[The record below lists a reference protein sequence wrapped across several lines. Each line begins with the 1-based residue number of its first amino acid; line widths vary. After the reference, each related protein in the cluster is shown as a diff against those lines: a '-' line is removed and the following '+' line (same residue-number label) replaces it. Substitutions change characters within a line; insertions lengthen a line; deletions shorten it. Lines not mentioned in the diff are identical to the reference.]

1 MTDKPTRTTD
11 GAQVFHMV
19 SSRKRNAE
27 ELRIQE
33 YEMKIAE
40 HFRAQNEILHANNK
54 EQGERIQ
61 RLTVGVERLVAEM
74 HGVRTGTQE
83 QAFARV
89 GGMNCDPD
97 LPTVSAEAALFYTY
111 TAKQIGSEL
120 GFHSSQIGMLLGPRG
135 LKWAGNGDYQEI
147 GRSTSPGHSKFWH
160 KDVPS
165 HLRRIFDEGKPE
177 KYGITHGAVLSMF
190 RKWSHK
196 KTAEKMFA
204 EMEPSSPH

>member
-19 SSRKRNAE
+19 PARKRTAE
-27 ELRIQE
+27 EQRMRE
-33 YEMKIAE
+33 YELKIAE

-61 RLTVGVERLVAEM
+61 RLTIGVERLVAEM

-97 LPTVSAEAALFYTY
+97 LPTVGAEAALFYTH
-111 TAKQIGSEL
+111 TAKQIGIEL
-120 GFHSSQIGMLLGPRG
+120 GFHSSQIGVKRPAKLPP
-135 LKWAGNGDYQEI
+135 D
-147 GRSTSPGHSKFWH
+147 
-160 KDVPS
+160 
-165 HLRRIFDEGKPE
+165 
-177 KYGITHGAVLSMF
+177 
-190 RKWSHK
+190 WSAPLEADIV
-196 KTAEKMFA
+196 TA
-204 EMEPSSPH
+204 SN